1 MVSGPGRTKII
12 FYGGKFYVIMVY
24 LKKKKKVGL
33 FFEEDFKMYLSQ
45 IDFIDHNLKICLL

>member
-1 MVSGPGRTKII
+1 MSGPGRTKII

-24 LKKKKKVGL
+24 LKKKKKKVGL